1 MSRLSIAKIK
11 GLEAPGRYADGG
23 TLYLVV
29 APGGSKHFVQRLT
42 IEGQRRDIGLGG
54 WPVVTL
60 QEARDEALDN
70 RRLVRKGIDP
80 RAAKRKAKQE
90 RAIPTFRE
98 ATAATHAALR
108 TQWRNASHARGWL
121 STVETYAYPVLGNLR
136 VDRIERA
143 DVLAA
148 LTPIWNAKPE
158 TARRVRQR
166 VRAVLSRCQAE
177 GHITINMA
185 GGIISAALPKHRQGQ
200 KHFRALPFAEV
211 PAAVDRVARSRAS
224 DAGKLAF
231 RFLVLT
237 AGRTGEVLGATWEEI
252 DLDAALWTIPADR
265 MKAGSAHRVPLSAAA
280 LGVLEAVKRLSG
292 GEGLIFPSPRKHG
305 APLSNMSLTKVLRD
319 TGLAEAATVHGF
331 RSSFRDWCAETG
343 KRRELAEAALAHVVQ
358 GVEGAYFRS
367 DLFEQRRA
375 VMDGWANYAT
385 RSGA

>member
-1 MSRLSIAKIK
+1 MPRLSVAKIK
-11 GLEAPGRYADGG
+11 GLETPGRYADGG

-60 QEARDEALDN
+60 QEARDAALDN

-80 RAAKRKAKQE
+80 RAERRKAKQE
-90 RAIPTFRE
+90 RALPTFRE
-98 ATAATHAALR
+98 AAIAAHAALR
-108 TQWRNASHARGWL
+108 TQWRNENHRVNWL
-121 STVETYAYPVLGNLR
+121 RTLEIYAYPALGELR

-166 VRAVLSRCQAE
+166 IRAVLSRCQAE
-177 GHITINMA
+177 GHIKLNMA
-185 GGIISAALPKHRQGQ
+185 GEIIGAALPKHRKGQ

-211 PAAVDRVARSRAS
+211 PAALDRIASSRAS

-237 AGRTGEVLGATWEEI
+237 AGRTGEVLGR
-252 DLDAALWTIPADR
+252 D
-265 MKAGSAHRVPLSAAA
+265 V
-280 LGVLEAVKRLSG
+280 G
-292 GEGLIFPSPRKHG
+292 GNRP
-305 APLSNMSLTKVLRD
+305 
-319 TGLAEAATVHGF
+319 
-331 RSSFRDWCAETG
+331 
-343 KRRELAEAALAHVVQ
+343 
-358 GVEGAYFRS
+358 
-367 DLFEQRRA
+367 
-375 VMDGWANYAT
+375 
-385 RSGA
+385 